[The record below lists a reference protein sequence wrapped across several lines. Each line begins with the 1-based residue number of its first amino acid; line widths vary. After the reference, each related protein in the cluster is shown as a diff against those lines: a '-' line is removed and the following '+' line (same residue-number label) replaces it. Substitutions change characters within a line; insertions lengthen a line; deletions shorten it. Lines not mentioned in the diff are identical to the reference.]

1 MAYVY
6 KPEQLERLLSQRD
19 GVLHFERYFGPPAD
33 YPHPVL
39 ETVRRQLPTSRAVYR
54 FECWCRPLSADL
66 ARGGTVLLRIP
77 QRNELF
83 AGMTRVPD
91 ERLPLQRVIY
101 FGVDLAASQTGRQS
115 ANLVLPYGKV
125 DVLVAGRWMP
135 LSHSVIVALADIDGC
150 EADLAAV

>member
-6 KPEQLERLLSQRD
+6 KPERIGRLLAQRD
-19 GVLHFERYFGPPAD
+19 PALRFDRYFGPPAD

-54 FECWCRPLSADL
+54 FECWSRPLSADL
-66 ARGGTVLLRIP
+66 TRAGTVLLRIP

-91 ERLPLQRVIY
+91 ERLPLQRAVY
-101 FGVDLAASQTGRQS
+101 FGVDHAASQTDRQS
-115 ANLVLPYGKV
+115 ANLFLPYGKV

-135 LSHSVIVALADIDGC
+135 LSHSVIVALANLEGR
-150 EADLAAV
+150 EADLAAA